1 MNDPAGKLLFAE
13 LLRRGA
19 DEVVDEFPHDDLEK
33 LAMQIEEDTDAYE
46 EGADTARAI
55 AAELRRR
62 SAAGVRKW
70 SGPASQDLN

>member
-1 MNDPAGKLLFAE
+1 MNAAGKPLSAE
-13 LLRRGA
+13 AIRRYA
-19 DEVVDEFPHDDLEK
+19 DEIVDEFACDNLET
-33 LAMQIEEDTDAYE
+33 LAMKMEAGADAYD

-70 SGPASQDLN
+70 PGSNGYVN